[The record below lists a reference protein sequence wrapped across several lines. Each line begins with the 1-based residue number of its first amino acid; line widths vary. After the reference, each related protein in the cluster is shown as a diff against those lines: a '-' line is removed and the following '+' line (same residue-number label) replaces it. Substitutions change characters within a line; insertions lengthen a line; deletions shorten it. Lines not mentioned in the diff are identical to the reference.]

1 MLDVIMHDILG
12 TPAILV
18 GLFAFIGLLIQK
30 KIKFHCSVRYFKND
44 NGLCHPW
51 SRCYGFDWLFRSF

>member
-30 KIKFHCSVRYFKND
+30 IKFHCSVRYIKND
-44 NGLCHPW
+44 NGLRHPR
-51 SRCYGFDWLFRSF
+51 SRGHCLDWLLRSF

>member
-18 GLFAFIGLLIQK
+18 GLFAFIGLFIQK
-30 KIKFHCSVRYFKND
+30 KSSSTILRYVKND
-44 NGLCHPW
+44 YGLCDPRGR
-51 SRCYGFDWLFRSF
+51 SNCPNWLVRSF

>member
-30 KIKFHCSVRYFKND
+30 IKFHCSVRYIKND
-44 NGLCHPW
+44 NGLLSSSEQGPL
-51 SRCYGFDWLFRSF
+51 S